1 MLARAMRTL
10 LLSPLRWYQRV
21 LSPLKGAPTCR
32 YLPTCSSYAIEAIET
47 HGAAVGGAMAAARL
61 LRCNPLFHG
70 GYHPVPPAR
79 ARAIAAACAC
89 DHGDR
94 SSAPRTV

>member
-1 MLARAMRTL
+1 MLANLMIA
-10 LLSPLRWYQRV
+10 PLRWYQRY

-32 YLPTCSSYAIEAIET
+32 YLPTCSAYAIEAVQI
-47 HGAAVGGAMAAARL
+47 HGAARGSAMAAARL

-79 ARAIAAACAC
+79 PGHACECEA
-89 DHGDR
+89 GD
-94 SSAPRTV
+94 SASARTV

>member
-1 MLARAMRTL
+1 MLANLMIA
-10 LLSPLRWYQRV
+10 PLRWYQRY

-32 YLPTCSSYAIEAIET
+32 YLPTCSAYAIEAVQI
-47 HGAAVGGAMAAARL
+47 HGAARGSAMAAARL

-79 ARAIAAACAC
+79 LGHACECEA
-89 DHGDR
+89 GD
-94 SSAPRTV
+94 SVSARTV

>member
-1 MLARAMRTL
+1 MLAKLMITL
-10 LLSPLRWYQRV
+10 MIAPLRWYQRY

-32 YLPTCSSYAIEAIET
+32 YLPTCSAYAIEAVQT
-47 HGAAVGGAMAAARL
+47 HGAAVGVAMAAARL

-79 ARAIAAACAC
+79 SGSACTG

-94 SSAPRTV
+94 AGARTV